1 MLGSECSPLGLLA
14 SPMGYL
20 HQAWSA
26 GTNIFTYH
34 CVERAKVP
42 FLIPEGLDMSDPIVV
57 LADAL
62 NQEQPAVL
70 ATVVEVMGASPAKAG
85 AQIILLADGRTAG
98 TVGGGR
104 LEAAILADAQM
115 AFNDGEPRLTHYR
128 LVEEGPE
135 AIGVLCG
142 GEVRVF
148 LQPYR
153 PPPRLIIAGGGHI
166 GRALRPMAEAA
177 GFAVTIVDVEPGR
190 AEVPELDAVT
200 FTADTSVVLLTTD
213 HVSDAAALR
222 KVIDTPAQY
231 IGMIGSSTK
240 CAKILGELRNTGL
253 DKGALDRVYAPVGL
267 DLGGATPGEIAVA
280 ILAEIIAV
288 RRGGS
293 GRSRSRHK

>member
-1 MLGSECSPLGLLA
+1 M
-14 SPMGYL
+14 
-20 HQAWSA
+20 
-26 GTNIFTYH
+26 T
-34 CVERAKVP
+34 
-42 FLIPEGLDMSDPIVV
+42 DPIVV
-57 LADAL
+57 LADAVQ
-62 NQEQPAVL
+62 QEQPAVL
-70 ATVVEVMGASPAKAG
+70 ATVVEITGASPAKAG
-85 AQIILLADGRTAG
+85 TQIVLLSDGTTAG

-115 AFNDGEPRLTHYR
+115 ALHDGEPRLAHYR

-148 LQPYR
+148 VQPYR

-213 HVSDAAALR
+213 HISDAAALR
-222 KVIDTPAQY
+222 KVLGTPARY
-231 IGMIGSSTK
+231 IGMIGSSAK
-240 CAKILGELRNTGL
+240 CAKILGELRIAGF
-253 DKGALDRVYAPVGL
+253 DKAALDRVYAPVGL
-267 DLGGATPGEIAVA
+267 DLGGPTPGEIAAA